1 MSREIIIDQ
10 DTKVGYNFQE
20 KIFYIENKGTRTNR
34 TTKEEALEVL
44 LIVAPDTTVSLQD
57 LEDLKNTLE
66 VITSLSYTYGDN
78 GAFIKTLALN
88 DYDYNPLVI
97 DCPLHKLYIMNTDIV
112 FDLTLNVNKD
122 FIIDD
127 LISYYQLTLGLD
139 VPYTLMNAIYTLLL
153 SYYAPAVYNKIE
165 NRKDNNSPLYYGK
178 EVCLSNYSGKGS
190 LTYTLEVNPKDE
202 TTLELL
208 GNILKID
215 QDTRTINLTGVTPAF
230 ADFPESEDLNVY
242 ISGVSTTV
250 GSDTYTD
257 DGAYTYVSKTT
268 SPVTLTVKENF
279 PIQYEFPFPKAYKI
293 SPDTSIVSI
302 NNPTATVVVTSA
314 TGFNVGDT
322 LTIYGCSATE
332 NNGDYEIVGI
342 NTTTNTITLQD
353 VPPTSL
359 SENCGNACVLS
370 LIGNVM
376 SISTSPN
383 PIIVIAGT
391 FQTSLALYDKI
402 KIIGDYKSGSH
413 EYYDFVVTSTTQ
425 NRNILVNLVMYPYTP
440 SYPTLSYNAQA
451 STVGINITY
460 STISNLP
467 VGEFYVDNNAQCEAY
482 IGLSNTPSYNP
493 ITFLPSVTL
502 EVEETIGE
510 IGGVPTI
517 LKGLYSEV
525 YS

>member
-20 KIFYIENKGTRTNR
+20 KIFYIENKNTRTNR

-97 DCPLHKLYIMNTDIV
+97 DCLLHKLYIMNTDIV

-215 QDTRTINLTGVTPAF
+215 QDTRTINLTGATPAF

-242 ISGVSTTV
+242 ISGVSTKV

-268 SPVTLTVKENF
+268 SPATLTVKENF

-302 NNPTATVVVTSA
+302 NNPTATVVVTST

-332 NNGDYEIVGI
+332 NNGDYEIIGI

-370 LIGNVM
+370 LIGEVN
-376 SISTSPN
+376 SISNSTITFNASLLITIEASDKIRIIYPDTTSSDYTVSSSTDTTISTTTSP
-383 PIIVIAGT
+383 T
-391 FQTSLALYDKI
+391 
-402 KIIGDYKSGSH
+402 
-413 EYYDFVVTSTTQ
+413 
-425 NRNILVNLVMYPYTP
+425 PYTP

-467 VGEFYVDNNAQCEAY
+467 IGEFYVDNNAQCEAY
-482 IGLSNTPSYNP
+482 IGLSNIPSYNP